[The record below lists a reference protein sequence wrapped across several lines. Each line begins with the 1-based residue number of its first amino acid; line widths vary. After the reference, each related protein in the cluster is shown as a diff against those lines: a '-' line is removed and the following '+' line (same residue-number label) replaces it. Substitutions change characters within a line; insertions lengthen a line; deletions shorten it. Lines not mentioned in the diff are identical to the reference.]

1 MVISPLTTQPQ
12 LTPVTS
18 ITSSN
23 AGTSA
28 VPTVTTTTTTTTTAS
43 TASKPAATCVSGNNQ
58 QSAIS
63 GGMERYIKITKRKRS
78 PEKVTNNNKNKR
90 NAPNNSKNNVAS
102 SNAQNSNRFAL
113 LASSEVNAASSS
125 TQASKEL
132 KPPPIYV
139 RERSSNAFV
148 ANLTSI
154 VGNGNFYVMPL
165 TRGNIHETK
174 IQVKSESH
182 YRIVVKDLEE
192 NNKNFY
198 TYQLKSSK
206 GISAVIKGIDSEV
219 DPDEIKNA
227 LGELGFHAKA
237 VINIVNKNKV
247 PQPMF
252 KVDLMPGLQNLK
264 KNEVHPI
271 YKLQYLLH
279 RRVTVEPPHPRNGPV
294 QCSNCQEFG
303 HTRAYCTLR
312 PVCVVCGEL
321 HPSSECQKKMLND
334 KNVVKCGNCGGN
346 HTANYRGC
354 QVYQHLKRN
363 IVLQRQAVRNANKN
377 PFVSADI
384 ASQRFTVPGISYAS
398 VLKENTSNQQQSDQ
412 SGSNIE
418 KVLTQFMQTMQMM
431 FGKIIEMQSQLITML
446 AKNK

>member
-1 MVISPLTTQPQ
+1 MVFFPLTTQPQ
-12 LTPVTS
+12 PTPVTS
-18 ITSSN
+18 VTSSN
-23 AGTSA
+23 AGT
-28 VPTVTTTTTTTTTAS
+28 TVTTSTTTTTTAS
-43 TASKPAATCVSGNNQ
+43 TVPTPAVSCASVSSQ
-58 QSAIS
+58 QSVIPS
-63 GGMERYIKITKRKRS
+63 GMERYIKITKRKRS
-78 PEKVTNNNKNKR
+78 PEKEKYNNKNKK
-90 NAPNNSKNNVAS
+90 NVPNNLKNNVAS
-102 SNAQNSNRFAL
+102 SNAQNSNRFAI
-113 LASSEVNAASSS
+113 LANSNDNAASSS
-125 TQASKEL
+125 TQAPKEL

-148 ANLTSI
+148 ANLARL

-165 TRGNIHETK
+165 TRGNLHETK

-182 YRIVVKDLEE
+182 FRTVVTDLKA
-192 NNKNFY
+192 NNKDHY

-206 GISAVIKGIDSEV
+206 GITVVIKGIESEV
-219 DPDEIKNA
+219 DPDEIKNE
-227 LGELGFHAKA
+227 LGELGFHARA
-237 VINIVNKNKV
+237 VINIVNKNNA

-252 KVDLMPGLQNLK
+252 KVDLLPGLQNLK

-303 HTRAYCTLR
+303 HTRTYCTLR

-321 HPSSECQKKMLND
+321 HRTSECEKKVLND
-334 KNVVKCGNCGGN
+334 KNIVKCGNCGGN

-363 IVLQRQAVRNANKN
+363 IALQRQTLRNPNKN
-377 PFVSADI
+377 PFVSADV
-384 ASQRFTVPGISYAS
+384 ASQRFTVPGISYAN

-412 SGSNIE
+412 SGSNLE

-431 FGKIIEMQSQLITML
+431 FGKIIEMQSQLITL
-446 AKNK
+446 LTKNK